1 MSRSHDRQ
9 KKLIGANDNH
19 LFGSPDDDSVG
30 NVAGIDQGTPKVGED
45 ILDWAAGMDAAVG
58 SMGID
63 AFVFDS
69 ILNVDSKTIAEF
81 QFGDVIDQSGIDAR
95 APIGDDQSFELIFDA
110 PVFTPAGFLKFHQ
123 VSDDG
128 KGNGGELINQNKI
141 SDEDAADFHITITN
155 RSNSNASDFNDI

>member
-1 MSRSHDRQ
+1 MTVI
-9 KKLIGANDNH
+9 KNLIGANDNH
-19 LFGSPDDDSVG
+19 LVGSPDDDSVG
-30 NVAGIDQGTPKVGED
+30 NLAGTDQSTHKVGED
-45 ILDWAAGMDAAVG
+45 ILDWAAGMDATVG

-69 ILNVDSKTIAEF
+69 IVDADLETIAEF
-81 QFGDVIDQSGIDAR
+81 QFGDVIDQSGDDAS
-95 APIGDDQSFELIFDA
+95 APIVDDQSFELIFDA
-110 PVFTPAGFLKFHQ
+110 PVFTPAGFLKFHR

-141 SDEDAADFHITITN
+141 SDENAADFHITITN